1 MSERSIAEIMGWERA
16 ADYDEERWVD
26 PIDHV
31 AWLPGSGY
39 DCDDMLAW
47 LVARDEHDGIETWSD
62 QGGHVVKLWLSMQS
76 WPDEHHAPTL
86 HAALEAAVRAVAG
99 ATSSSTPTT
108 GAGDE

>member
-1 MSERSIAEIMGWERA
+1 MSERTVAEIMGWERA

-47 LVARDEHDGIETWSD
+47 LLEHQWVVEVLPMHPHFDD
-62 QGGHVVKLWLSMQS
+62 QREVVVT
-76 WPDEHHAPTL
+76 HHNRGVCHECGASTL
-86 HAALEAAVRAVAG
+86 HAALEAAVRAVAD
-99 ATSSSTPTT
+99 A
-108 GAGDE
+108 E